1 MPGINKTFAVA
12 TLGCKV
18 NQYESSVITGM
29 FEKRGYQAVEFGQ
42 QADIYLINTC
52 TVTHLSDRKSRQLIR
67 RAVRTNPNALVIV
80 TGCYAQTSPSEI
92 MAIEGVG
99 LVVGTVDRDKIIDF
113 AEKAQGSTV
122 VLNCVRELNQNIKFE
137 EMPAQVVTGRE
148 RAFLKIEE
156 GCSNYCSY
164 CIVPFARGP
173 QRSRSFKDSLN
184 QAKNLVGAGF
194 KEIVLTGIHLGSYG
208 RDLGGE
214 ASLNSLINSI
224 IKIPGLARLRV
235 SSLEPMDITPDL
247 IDTVAS
253 QKIICHHLHIPLQ
266 SGDDKVLE
274 NMRRNYSINDYRRVI
289 KQIREKI
296 PGIALTT
303 DVMVGFPGET
313 DQQFCNTCE
322 IIREISFSRLHVFK
336 YSRRR
341 GTPAAEFDN
350 QIHPSVKEK
359 RSNILLAI
367 SRELARDFASLH
379 LGTVQEVLVEGPNN
393 KKSGFD
399 EGLTD
404 NYQRV
409 LFPSVFNKR
418 GEIVNVKI
426 ESLQG
431 ENLSGTII

>member
-1 MPGINKTFAVA
+1 MNRTFAVA

-18 NQYESSVITGM
+18 NQYESSVMTGM
-29 FEKRGYQAVEFGQ
+29 FKNRGYQAVEFGQ

-67 RAVRTNPNALVIV
+67 RAVKTNPNALVIV
-80 TGCYAQTSPSEI
+80 TGCYAQTSPHEI
-92 MAIEGVG
+92 MDIEGVN
-99 LVVGTVDRDKIIDF
+99 LVVGTADRDKIIDL
-113 AEKAQGSTV
+113 AEKAQEGSTV
-122 VLNCVRELNQNIKFE
+122 VLNCVREFDQNINFE
-137 EMPAQVVTGRE
+137 ELPAQVVTSRK

-184 QAKNLVGAGF
+184 QAINLVEAGF

-208 RDLGGE
+208 RDLGDE
-214 ASLNSLINSI
+214 VNLNSLINTI
-224 IKIPGLARLRV
+224 IKIPGLARLRI

-247 IDTVAS
+247 INTIAA
-253 QKIICHHLHIPLQ
+253 QKGICRHLHIPLQ
-266 SGDDKVLE
+266 SGDDQVLE
-274 NMRRNYSINDYRRVI
+274 KMRRNYNINDYRRVI
-289 KQIREKI
+289 KQIRDRI
-296 PGIALTT
+296 PEIALTT
-303 DVMVGFPGET
+303 DVMAGFPGET
-313 DQQFCNTCE
+313 DQQFYSTCDV
-322 IIREISFSRLHVFK
+322 IKDISFSRLHVFK
-336 YSRRR
+336 YSRRK

-350 QIHPSVKEK
+350 QIHPAVKEE
-359 RSNILLAI
+359 RSKILLAI
-367 SRELARDFASLH
+367 SNKMSRDYACLH
-379 LGTVQEVLVEGPNN
+379 LGTIQEVLVEGVYS
-393 KKSGFD
+393 KQSGYD

-404 NYQRV
+404 NYLRV

-431 ENLSGTII
+431 ENLRGTII

>member
-1 MPGINKTFAVA
+1 VIKKTFAVA

-29 FEKRGYQAVEFGQ
+29 FENRGYQAVDFDQ
-42 QADIYLINTC
+42 RADIYLINTC

-67 RAVRTNPNALVIV
+67 RAVRTNPDALVIV
-80 TGCYAQTSPSEI
+80 TGCYAQTSPDKI
-92 MAIEGVG
+92 MAIEGVN
-99 LVVGTVDRDKIIDF
+99 LVLGTSDRDKIIDF
-113 AEKAQGSTV
+113 TEKAQGSTV
-122 VLNCVRELNQNIKFE
+122 VLNCVRKFDRNIKFE
-137 EMPAQVVTGRE
+137 ELPAQVVTGRE

-164 CIVPFARGP
+164 CIVPYARGP
-173 QRSRSFKDSLN
+173 QRSRSFKDSFN
-184 QAKNLVGAGF
+184 QAENLVREGF

-208 RDLGGE
+208 RDLGGG
-214 ASLNSLINSI
+214 ANLNSLINSI
-224 IKIPGLARLRV
+224 IKIPGLARLRI

-247 IDTVAS
+247 IDTIAS
-253 QKIICHHLHIPLQ
+253 QKAICRHLHIPLQ
-266 SGDDKVLE
+266 SGDDQILV
-274 NMRRNYSINDYRRVI
+274 NMRRNYSVNDYRRVI

-296 PGIALTT
+296 PRIALTT

-313 DQQFCNTCE
+313 DQQFCNTCNV
-322 IIREISFSRLHVFK
+322 IREISFSRLHVFK
-336 YSRRR
+336 YSRRG

-350 QIHPSVKEK
+350 QIHPSVKEE

-367 SRELARDFASLH
+367 SRELARDYASLH
-379 LGTVQEVLVEGPNN
+379 LGTIQEVLVEGPYS

-404 NYQRV
+404 NYLRV
-409 LFPSVFNKR
+409 LFPAVIDKR
-418 GEIVNVKI
+418 GKIVNVKI
-426 ESLQG
+426 ERLQG

>member
-1 MPGINKTFAVA
+1 MINRTFAVA

-18 NQYESSVITGM
+18 NQYESSVMTGM
-29 FEKRGYQAVEFGQ
+29 FKNRGYQAVEFGQ

-67 RAVRTNPNALVIV
+67 RAVKTNPNALVIV
-80 TGCYAQTSPSEI
+80 TGCYAQTSPHEI
-92 MAIEGVG
+92 MDIEGVN
-99 LVVGTVDRDKIIDF
+99 LVVGTADRDKIIDL
-113 AEKAQGSTV
+113 AEKAQEGSTV
-122 VLNCVRELNQNIKFE
+122 VLNCVREFDQNINFE
-137 EMPAQVVTGRE
+137 ELPAQVVTSRK

-184 QAKNLVGAGF
+184 QAINLVEAGF

-208 RDLGGE
+208 RDLGDE
-214 ASLNSLINSI
+214 VNLNSLINTI
-224 IKIPGLARLRV
+224 IKIPGLARLRI

-247 IDTVAS
+247 INTIAA
-253 QKIICHHLHIPLQ
+253 QKGICRHLHIPLQ
-266 SGDDKVLE
+266 SGDDQVLE
-274 NMRRNYSINDYRRVI
+274 KMRRNYNINDYRRVI
-289 KQIREKI
+289 KQIRDRI
-296 PGIALTT
+296 PEIALTT
-303 DVMVGFPGET
+303 DVMAGFPGET
-313 DQQFCNTCE
+313 DQQFYSTCDV
-322 IIREISFSRLHVFK
+322 IKDISFSRLHVFK
-336 YSRRR
+336 YSRRK

-350 QIHPSVKEK
+350 QIHPAVKEE
-359 RSNILLAI
+359 RSKILLAI
-367 SRELARDFASLH
+367 SNKMSRDYACLH
-379 LGTVQEVLVEGPNN
+379 LGTIQEVLVEGVYS
-393 KKSGFD
+393 KQSGYD

-404 NYQRV
+404 NYLRV

-431 ENLSGTII
+431 ENLRGTII

>member
-18 NQYESSVITGM
+18 NQYESSVMTGM
-29 FEKRGYQAVEFGQ
+29 FENRGYQAVEFGQ

-67 RAVRTNPNALVIV
+67 RAVKTNPNALIIV
-80 TGCYAQTSPSEI
+80 TGCYAQTSPNDI
-92 MAIEGVG
+92 MAIEGVN
-99 LVVGTVDRDKIIDF
+99 LVVGTVDRDKIVDF
-113 AEKAQGSTV
+113 AEKVQGSAV
-122 VLNCVRELNQNIKFE
+122 VLNCVRKLDQGIKFE
-137 EMPAQVVTGRE
+137 ELPAQVVTSRE

-164 CIVPFARGP
+164 CIIPFARGP
-173 QRSRSFKDSLN
+173 QRSRSLKDSLN
-184 QAKNLVGAGF
+184 QAKNLVEEGF
-194 KEIVLTGIHLGSYG
+194 KEIVLTGVHLGSYG

-214 ASLNSLINSI
+214 ANLNSLISSI
-224 IKIPGLARLRV
+224 IKIPGLSRLRI

-247 IDTVAS
+247 IDTIAS
-253 QKIICHHLHIPLQ
+253 QKGICHHLHIPLQ
-266 SGDDKVLE
+266 SGDDQVLE

-289 KQIREKI
+289 KQIRERI

-313 DQQFCNTCE
+313 DQQFCNTCDV
-322 IIREISFSRLHVFK
+322 IREISFSRLHVFK

-341 GTPAAEFDN
+341 GTPAAVFDH
-350 QIHPSVKEK
+350 QIQPPVKEE
-359 RSNILLAI
+359 RSNVLLAI
-367 SRELARDFASLH
+367 SRELARDYASLH
-379 LGTVQEVLVEGPNN
+379 LGTVQEVLVEGSYS
-393 KKSGFD
+393 KKTGFD

-409 LFPSVFNKR
+409 LFPAVFNKR
-418 GEIVNVKI
+418 GEIVNIKI

>member
-1 MPGINKTFAVA
+1 MNKTFAVA

-29 FEKRGYQAVEFGQ
+29 FENRGYQAVEFGQ

-67 RAVRTNPNALVIV
+67 RAVRANPNALVIV
-80 TGCYAQTSPSEI
+80 TGCYAQTSPNEI
-92 MAIEGVG
+92 LAIEGVN
-99 LVVGTVDRDKIIDF
+99 LVVGTVDRDKIVDF

-122 VLNCVRELNQNIKFE
+122 VLNYVREIDQNIKFKE
-137 EMPAQVVTGRE
+137 LPAQVVTGRE

-184 QAKNLVGAGF
+184 QAKNLVEAGF

-208 RDLGGE
+208 SDLGSE
-214 ASLNSLINSI
+214 TNLNSLINSI
-224 IKIPGLARLRV
+224 IKIPGLSRLRL
-235 SSLEPMDITPDL
+235 SSLEPMDITPAL
-247 IDTVAS
+247 IDTIAS
-253 QKIICHHLHIPLQ
+253 QKGICHHLHIPLQ
-266 SGDDKVLE
+266 SGDDQVLK
-274 NMRRNYSINDYRRVI
+274 NMRRNYSINEYKRVI
-289 KQIREKI
+289 KQIRERI

-313 DQQFCNTCE
+313 DQQFYNTCNL
-322 IIREISFSRLHVFK
+322 IKEISFSRLHVFK

-341 GTPAAEFDN
+341 GTPAAEFDF
-350 QIHPSVKEK
+350 QIHPSVKEE
-359 RSNILLAI
+359 RSNILLAL
-367 SRELARDFASLH
+367 SRKLARDYASLH
-379 LGTVQEVLVEGPNN
+379 LGTIQEVLVEGSYN

-431 ENLSGTII
+431 ENLSGTIV

>member
-1 MPGINKTFAVA
+1 MINKTFAVA

-29 FEKRGYQAVEFGQ
+29 FENRGYQAVQFGQ
-42 QADIYLINTC
+42 KADIYLINTC

-67 RAVRTNPNALVIV
+67 RAVRTNPNALVVV

-92 MAIEGVG
+92 MAIEGVN
-99 LVVGTVDRDKIIDF
+99 LVVGTVNRDKIVDF
-113 AEKAQGSTV
+113 AENAHGSSV
-122 VLNCVRELNQNIKFE
+122 VLNCVRKMDQNIKFE
-137 EMPAQVVTGRE
+137 ELPSQVVTGRE

-164 CIVPFARGP
+164 CIVPYARGP
-173 QRSRSFKDSLN
+173 QRSRSFEDSLN
-184 QAKNLVGAGF
+184 QAKDLVQAGF

-214 ASLNSLINSI
+214 VNLNSLIKSI
-224 IKIPGLARLRV
+224 INIPGLTRLRI
-235 SSLEPMDITPDL
+235 SSLESMDITTDL
-247 IDTVAS
+247 IDTIAF
-253 QKIICHHLHIPLQ
+253 QKGICRHLHIPLQ
-266 SGDDKVLE
+266 SGDDKILE
-274 NMRRNYSINDYRRVI
+274 SMRRNYNINDYKQII
-289 KQIREKI
+289 KKIREKI

-313 DQQFCNTCE
+313 DQQFCNTCDV
-322 IIREISFSRLHVFK
+322 IREISFSRLHVFK

-341 GTPAAEFDN
+341 GTPAAEFEH
-350 QIHPSVKEK
+350 QIDPSIKEE

-367 SRELARDFASLH
+367 SRELSRDYAAPYV
-379 LGTVQEVLVEGPNN
+379 GTVQEVLVEGSYN
-393 KKSGFD
+393 KMTGFD

-404 NYQRV
+404 HYQRV
-409 LFPSVFNKR
+409 LFPTVLNKR